1 MLILESIILG
11 IVQGITEFLPIS
23 SSAHLIIIPWIFGW
37 TDPAVRGLSFD
48 VALHLG
54 TLAAVIVYFR
64 RDWVAIVGAWFK
76 SIFQRKIGDDPNRK
90 LAWFL
95 LLGCVPR
102 GIAGVLFESK
112 IEDNFHG
119 SPIPTAAM
127 LLMAG
132 VIALLAVF
140 LLLADRLGK
149 RERPLGRITLR
160 DSIVIGLAQALA
172 ILPGVSRSGATMT
185 TGLALGLDRESAAR
199 FSFLLAAPI
208 IAGAGLKSA
217 VEFAGQTQAGII
229 SNSELLIFPIGLVTA
244 AVIGFFCIKFLL
256 TFLQKHS
263 FLGFA
268 VYRWALALVVLAF
281 AFFR

>member
-132 VIALLAVF
+132 VIALLALF

-256 TFLQKHS
+256 THIPLVNNQKNT
-263 FLGFA
+263 
-268 VYRWALALVVLAF
+268 
-281 AFFR
+281 FFRCACPSIR